1 MRAKLFVFPIRG
13 RNWCF
18 SRTIDH
24 SLSASHASSQSPSTL
39 KDLWTNINVGDKPL
53 NTKTELF
60 VDYIANKMNNAW
72 IGLEKAPEGSFKN
85 KIHGLVLFCCLVVKL
100 FITVMFLI
108 SSFFFCR
115 LGLRLLSRVKPSE
128 IFLKSISK
136 EITSVEIIYPSSL
149 NAQLVRR
156 RLRHI
161 AVRGAVIHR
170 NYLYGLVSLIPLTS
184 ALSIL
189 PLPNVPF
196 FWVLFRTYSHWRALQ
211 GSERLFQLVS
221 DNSKTS
227 NTCTYEKKTE
237 HKESKSQRHSSNEPC
252 WVLRP
257 SKELENLVHLEDG
270 QESLSQHAIINIC
283 KIYDL
288 NPVDVIKYEK
298 SVF

>member
-85 KIHGLVLFCCLVVKL
+85 KIHGL
-100 FITVMFLI
+100 
-108 SSFFFCR
+108 
-115 LGLRLLSRVKPSE
+115 GLRLLSRVKPSE

-161 AVRGAVIHR
+161 AVRGAIIHR
-170 NYLYGLVSLIPLTS
+170 KYFYGSVLLIPLS
-184 ALSIL
+184 AACGIL

-211 GSERLFQLVS
+211 GSEKLLQLVS
-221 DNSKTS
+221 DGNKTS
-227 NTCTYEKKTE
+227 NTYTQTE
-237 HKESKSQRHSSNEPC
+237 HKNSKSQSHSSNEPC
-252 WVLRP
+252 WMLGCESDFKGGLNTILQVGTNYKLDCLVLKP
-257 SKELENLVHLEDG
+257 SKELDNLVRLEG
-270 QESLSQHAIINIC
+270 LSQHAIVNIC

-288 NPVDVIKYEK
+288 NTKDVIKYQK
-298 SVF
+298 SIF

>member
-85 KIHGLVLFCCLVVKL
+85 KIHG
-100 FITVMFLI
+100 
-108 SSFFFCR
+108 

-270 QESLSQHAIINIC
+270 QESFSQHAIINIC

>member
-1 MRAKLFVFPIRG
+1 
-13 RNWCF
+13 
-18 SRTIDH
+18 
-24 SLSASHASSQSPSTL
+24 
-39 KDLWTNINVGDKPL
+39 
-53 NTKTELF
+53 
-60 VDYIANKMNNAW
+60 MNNAW

-85 KIHGLVLFCCLVVKL
+85 KIHG
-100 FITVMFLI
+100 
-108 SSFFFCR
+108 

-227 NTCTYEKKTE
+227 NTTCTDEKKTE

-257 SKELENLVHLEDG
+257 SKELENLVHLEEG

>member
-85 KIHGLVLFCCLVVKL
+85 KIHG
-100 FITVMFLI
+100 
-108 SSFFFCR
+108 

>member
-85 KIHGLVLFCCLVVKL
+85 KIHGL
-100 FITVMFLI
+100 
-108 SSFFFCR
+108 
-115 LGLRLLSRVKPSE
+115 GLRLLSRVKPSE

-184 ALSIL
+184 ALSVRIRQWKSL
-189 PLPNVPF
+189 
-196 FWVLFRTYSHWRALQ
+196 RASFDLE

-227 NTCTYEKKTE
+227 NTCTDEKKTE

>member
-184 ALSIL
+184 ALSVRIRQWKSL
-189 PLPNVPF
+189 
-196 FWVLFRTYSHWRALQ
+196 RASFDLE

-227 NTCTYEKKTE
+227 NTCTDEKKTE

>member
-85 KIHGLVLFCCLVVKL
+85 KIHG
-100 FITVMFLI
+100 
-108 SSFFFCR
+108 

-270 QESLSQHAIINIC
+270 QENLSQHAIINIC

>member
-85 KIHGLVLFCCLVVKL
+85 KIHGL
-100 FITVMFLI
+100 
-108 SSFFFCR
+108 
-115 LGLRLLSRVKPSE
+115 GLRLLSRVKPSE

-196 FWVLFRTYSHWRALQ
+196 FWILFRTYSHWRALQ

-227 NTCTYEKKTE
+227 NTCTDEKKTE